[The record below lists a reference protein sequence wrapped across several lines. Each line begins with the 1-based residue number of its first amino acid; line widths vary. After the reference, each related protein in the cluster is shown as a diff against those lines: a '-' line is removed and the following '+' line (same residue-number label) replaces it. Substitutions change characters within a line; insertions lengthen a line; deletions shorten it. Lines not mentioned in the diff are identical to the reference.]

1 MISMM
6 SASSNIEDLLDKA
19 KEEAIK
25 LKAKENSNNSISET
39 SSRTSSPSLSPAS
52 TASFSYF
59 SKSSAVVNGGG
70 GGGGGETSSSGGSNA
85 SGIDYGSQ
93 QQQQQQASKKS
104 SSKSK
109 LNTSRESNESDP
121 RTMDAADTLVS
132 LAQSATSTP
141 TVESKPLLPVAKT
154 NNFEIV
160 RFNRHR

>member
-1 MISMM
+1 MM
-6 SASSNIEDLLDKA
+6 SNSSNIEDLLDKA

-25 LKAKENSNNSISET
+25 LANKANNISES
-39 SSRTSSPSLSPAS
+39 SSRTSSPSSSLSPAS

-59 SKSSAVVNGGG
+59 SKSATTTTATATEPAG
-70 GGGGGETSSSGGSNA
+70 SSHSEA
-85 SGIDYGSQ
+85 SFGIDYGSQ
-93 QQQQQQASKKS
+93 KFSNKK
-104 SSKSK
+104 K

-141 TVESKPLLPVAKT
+141 TVESKPLLPVTKT

-160 RFNRHR
+160 SLNYHIL